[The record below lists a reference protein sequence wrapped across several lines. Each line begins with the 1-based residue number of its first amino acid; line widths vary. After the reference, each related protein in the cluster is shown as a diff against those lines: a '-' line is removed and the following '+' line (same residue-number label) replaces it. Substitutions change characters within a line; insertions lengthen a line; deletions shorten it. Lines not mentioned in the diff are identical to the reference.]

1 MSRHADYYLKTK
13 QDPDKLTA
21 LRARRARNQRERRA
35 RINPSS
41 QQETKVMTTDF
52 VRDALAFFDELVVS
66 RPLVSSPVVSSPVVS
81 SMGGKHAASQTQGD
95 ITLTR
100 EQITNTWRKAWRAS

>member
-1 MSRHADYYLKTK
+1 MQRGDYMSRHADYYQKTK

-41 QQETKVMTTDF
+41 QQETKVMTTDL
-52 VRDALAFFDELVVS
+52 VRDALAFFDEL
-66 RPLVSSPVVSSPVVS
+66 VVSSPVVS

-95 ITLTR
+95 ISLTR